1 MSRADDGVYALR
13 YATRQASVRGEHFY
27 GHPEDCMGP
36 WPIHYYI
43 WAILDGETTVVVDT
57 GFTREEATRRGKRH
71 YGVSPIELLGVLG
84 VDSDDVDHVVLS
96 HLHYDHTGFVGA
108 FDSACV
114 HVQGAEL
121 KFWRSAMGSRGA
133 YEHLLNR
140 NDLATVDRLEAE
152 GRLDVI
158 EGDRT
163 IEPGISLHLVGGHT
177 AGTQVVRV
185 STTDGPVVLASDAS
199 HFYANIEEDKPY
211 GVVHELPLMYTA
223 FDRLNE
229 LAGRQGVIVPG
240 HDPRVAERHQALPQN
255 DEAIIRILPTNLEEK
270 Q

>member
-1 MSRADDGVYALR
+1 MRKADDGVYALR
-13 YATRQASVRGEHFY
+13 YATRESSVRGEHFY

-43 WAILDGETTVVVDT
+43 WAILDGDTTVVVDT

-71 YGVSPIELLGVLG
+71 YGESPIELLDVLG
-84 VDSDDVDHVVLS
+84 VDPSDVEHVVLS

-108 FDSACV
+108 FDSARV
-114 HVQGAEL
+114 HVQRAEL
-121 KFWRSAMGSRGA
+121 EFWRSGMACRGA

-140 NDLATVDRLEAE
+140 NDLDTIGRLEAE
-152 GRLDVI
+152 GRLNVI
-158 EGDRT
+158 EGDWT

-177 AGTQVVRV
+177 SGTQVVRV
-185 STTDGPVVLASDAS
+185 STSDGPVLLASDAS

-229 LAGRQGVIVPG
+229 LAGSQGVVVPG
-240 HDPRVAERHQALPQN
+240 HDPRVAERHQPLPHY
-255 DEAIIRILPTNLEEK
+255 DEAIIRLLPASLEEK
-270 Q
+270 K